1 MEISRFYA
9 EAQGSLSAGERI
21 FSLIDEQPD
30 IIDKKGATDF
40 DTIKGDVSFENVDF
54 YYLAKKPVLTNFNL
68 HIKAGQSVALVGATG
83 GGKSTII
90 NLICRFY
97 EPTGGVLKIDG
108 INYLDR
114 SIYSLR
120 SQLGV
125 VLQTPHLFSGTI
137 RDNIRYAK
145 LDATDAEIIESLQY
159 VGAEQFATRLDEKLA
174 ENGDNLSMGE
184 KQLLSFARALLVN
197 PRLLIMDEATASID
211 SLTEARIQQGIEKMI
226 ANRTALIVAHRLS
239 TIRHCNRI
247 LVIKKGSIIEDGT
260 HQQLMQQ
267 RGYYYN
273 LYTTQLQEQTAQLN
287 PA

>member
-1 MEISRFYA
+1 
-9 EAQGSLSAGERI
+9 
-21 FSLIDEQPD
+21 
-30 IIDKKGATDF
+30 
-40 DTIKGDVSFENVDF
+40 
-54 YYLAKKPVLTNFNL
+54 
-68 HIKAGQSVALVGATG
+68 
-83 GGKSTII
+83 
-90 NLICRFY
+90 
-97 EPTGGVLKIDG
+97 
-108 INYLDR
+108 
-114 SIYSLR
+114 
-120 SQLGV
+120 LGV